1 MAVGEYVSVCSQSDL
16 EEADLVKERWE
27 IAHNYEKEVEELSEL
42 YQTRGLGTYLSR
54 LENCRKFFIYF
65 FQSI

>member
-27 IAHNYEKEVEELSEL
+27 IEHNYEKEVEELSEL
-42 YQTRGLGTYLSR
+42 YQARGLGTL
-54 LENCRKFFIYF
+54 L
-65 FQSI
+65 